1 MATEIRMPR
10 LGWTMEEGT
19 FGEWLKQDG
28 EPIKAGD
35 FLFTVEGD
43 KATQEVEAF
52 DSGILRLPP
61 NAAKP
66 GDVITVGTILAY
78 TVRPGETISFDKPA
92 AVTEAT
98 SGELRVTSDAA
109 DSTQP
114 ATRNTE
120 QKTENRQ
127 LKTAI
132 SPRARRVAAE
142 LGVAWHDL
150 TGSGSTGRII
160 ERDIRAAAAL
170 AAQKAAEPAPE
181 PEEKVRATPIAV
193 RMAQEAG
200 IDLTAL
206 AAQKPRPEGTRRIDR
221 ADVEAAIAARSTP
234 VTPTTP
240 APVATGETIPISNI
254 RRLIA
259 QRMAESAHTAAAVTL
274 TTEVDATA
282 LVALREQLKS
292 AFAGRGYPVPSYND
306 LFAKLAAT
314 ALQDHV
320 LLNAR
325 WQENE
330 IVLSKEV
337 HIGIAVDTP
346 DGLIVPVV
354 RNVHEQS
361 LRRIAEQSK
370 ALIEKAQARKL
381 SADALQGGT
390 FTITNLGM
398 YNIDAFTPIINPPQ
412 CAILGIGRIVKK
424 PVVVDDQIVVRQMV
438 ALSLTFDHRVVD
450 GAPAARFLDAV
461 RQLVEA
467 PLLLLAV

>member
-28 EPIKAGD
+28 ESIKAGD

-78 TVRPGETISFDKPA
+78 TVRPGETIAF
-92 AVTEAT
+92 
-98 SGELRVTSDAA
+98 A
-109 DSTQP
+109 DQP
-114 ATRNTE
+114 ATQSSATTPAPEAAAVAPTTVSTQQSKIQNH
-120 QKTENRQ
+120 QSK
-127 LKTAI
+127 I

-142 LGVAWHDL
+142 LGVDWHDL

-234 VTPTTP
+234 ATPTTP

-314 ALQDHV
+314 ALQEHA

-346 DGLIVPVV
+346 EGLIVPVV

-390 FTITNLGM
+390 FTITNLGI

-467 PLLLLAV
+467 PLLLLGV

>member
-28 EPIKAGD
+28 ESIKAGD

-127 LKTAI
+127 LKMAI

-142 LGVAWHDL
+142 LGVDWHDL

-206 AAQKPRPEGTRRIDR
+206 AAQKPGVRIDR
-221 ADVEAAIAARSTP
+221 ADVEAAIAARSIP
-234 VTPTTP
+234 ATPTTP
-240 APVATGETIPISNI
+240 APVATGEIIPISNI

-282 LVALREQLKS
+282 LVTLREQLKS

-314 ALQDHV
+314 ALQEHA

-346 DGLIVPVV
+346 EGLIVPVV

-390 FTITNLGM
+390 FTITNLGV

>member
-10 LGWTMEEGT
+10 LGWTMEEGA
-19 FGEWLKQDG
+19 FGEWLKHDG
-28 EPIKAGD
+28 DTIKAGD

-43 KATQEVEAF
+43 KATQEIEAF
-52 DSGILRLPP
+52 DNGILRLPP
-61 NAAKP
+61 NPAKP
-66 GDVITVGTILAY
+66 GDIITVGTVLAY
-78 TVRPGETISFDKPA
+78 TIQPGETISFDGQSAAQPA
-92 AVTEAT
+92 EDTEVT
-98 SGELRVTSDAA
+98 SGELRGTGDAT
-109 DSTQP
+109 STQH
-114 ATRNTE
+114 ATRNTQ
-120 QKTENRQ
+120 QKTENSD

-142 LGVAWHDL
+142 LGVDWNGL
-150 TGSGSTGRII
+150 TGSGRTGRII
-160 ERDIRAAAAL
+160 ERDIRAAAAQQ
-170 AAQKAAEPAPE
+170 AAAPAPE
-181 PEEKVRATPIAV
+181 PEEKIRATPVAV

-200 IDLTAL
+200 IDLATL
-206 AAQKPRPEGTRRIDR
+206 ATQKPGARIER

-234 VTPTTP
+234 ATAPTP
-240 APVATGETIPISNI
+240 APAVTGETIPVSNI

-259 QRMAESAHTAAAVTL
+259 QRMSESAHTVAAVTL

-282 LVALREQLKS
+282 LVALREQLKT

-306 LFAKLAAT
+306 LFAKLTAI
-314 ALQDHV
+314 ALQEHPY
-320 LLNAR
+320 LNAR
-325 WQENE
+325 WQEKE
-330 IVLSKEV
+330 IVLSQEV

-361 LRRIAEQSK
+361 LRQIAEQSK

-461 RQLVEA
+461 RRLVEA

>member
-78 TVRPGETISFDKPA
+78 TAGPGETITF
-92 AVTEAT
+92 
-98 SGELRVTSDAA
+98 A
-109 DSTQP
+109 DQP
-114 ATRNTE
+114 ATPSTATTAAPE
-120 QKTENRQ
+120 SAAVAPTALPAQQSKIQT
-127 LKTAI
+127 LKSKI
-132 SPRARRVAAE
+132 SPRARRIATE
-142 LGVAWHDL
+142 LGVDWQGL
-150 TGSGSTGRII
+150 TGSGSTGRIV
-160 ERDIRAAAAL
+160 ERDVRAAAAV
-170 AAQKAAEPAPE
+170 AAQQVPEAVPA

-200 IDLTAL
+200 IDLAAL
-206 AAQKPRPEGTRRIDR
+206 AAQKPGTRIER
-221 ADVEAAIAARSTP
+221 ADVEAAILARVAPTPPAA
-234 VTPTTP
+234 P
-240 APVATGETIPISNI
+240 APVTTGETIPVSNI

-282 LVALREQLKS
+282 LVALREQLKT
-292 AFAGRGYPVPSYND
+292 AFAGRGYPLPSYND
-306 LFAKLAAT
+306 LFAKLTAI
-314 ALQDHV
+314 ALQEHPF
-320 LLNAR
+320 LNAR

>member
-10 LGWTMEEGT
+10 LGWTMEEGA
-19 FGEWLKQDG
+19 FGEWLKHDG
-28 EPIKAGD
+28 DTIKAGD

-43 KATQEVEAF
+43 KATQEIEAF

-61 NAAKP
+61 NPAKP
-66 GDVITVGTILAY
+66 GDIITVGTVLAY
-78 TVRPGETISFDKPA
+78 TIQPGETIAFDGQSAGQSAETEK
-92 AVTEAT
+92 VTND
-98 SGELRVTSDAA
+98 ELRVTGDAA
-109 DSTQP
+109 ESTQP
-114 ATRNTE
+114 ATRNPQ
-120 QKTENRQ
+120 QKTENSE

-142 LGVAWHDL
+142 LGVDWNGL
-150 TGSGSTGRII
+150 TGSGRTGRII
-160 ERDIRAAAAL
+160 ERDIRAAAAAQQT
-170 AAQKAAEPAPE
+170 AAPAPE
-181 PEEKVRATPIAV
+181 PEEKVRATPVAV

-200 IDLTAL
+200 IDLATL
-206 AAQKPRPEGTRRIDR
+206 AAQKPGARIER
-221 ADVEAAIAARSTP
+221 ADVEAAIAARSTSA
-234 VTPTTP
+234 TPTTP
-240 APVATGETIPISNI
+240 APVTAGETIPVSNI

-259 QRMAESAHTAAAVTL
+259 QRMSESAHTAAAVTL

-282 LVALREQLKS
+282 LVALREQLKT
-292 AFAGRGYPVPSYND
+292 AFAGRGYQVPSYND
-306 LFAKLAAT
+306 LFAKLTAI
-314 ALQDHV
+314 ALQEHPY
-320 LLNAR
+320 LNAR
-325 WQENE
+325 WQEKE
-330 IVLSKEV
+330 IVLSQEV
-337 HIGIAVDTP
+337 HIGLAVDTP
-346 DGLIVPVV
+346 EGLIVPVV

-361 LRRIAEQSK
+361 LRQVAEQSK

-381 SADALQGGT
+381 NADALQGGT

-424 PVVVDDQIVVRQMV
+424 PVVVDDQIVIRQMV

-450 GAPAARFLDAV
+450 GAPAARFLDAL